1 MSEKKGLEEAIKDK
15 VAPLLEESMEKQWG
29 ITIPKL
35 ESELTDK
42 LKHPLLQLYIPS
54 NLSFSAAKELFKSEF
69 LKRELKLHAGN
80 VSQLAKILGMDRRSV
95 HRTIRKLGID
105 IKETRE
111 QIQSLEDYQKDWVD
125 RALRSTLDQYKE
137 IIQPQKMEKMYQE
150 VEHLSESI
158 AKVLPLQEITWKEAE
173 KEFERQFLSQALKEN
188 NNSIKR
194 AADAV
199 KIRTETLKRKM
210 KKLRIEV

>member
-15 VAPLLEESMEKQWG
+15 VAPLLEESMEKQCG

-80 VSQLAKILGMDRRSV
+80 VSQLAKVLGNGWPSRPP
-95 HRTIRKLGID
+95 H
-105 IKETRE
+105 
-111 QIQSLEDYQKDWVD
+111 
-125 RALRSTLDQYKE
+125 
-137 IIQPQKMEKMYQE
+137 
-150 VEHLSESI
+150 
-158 AKVLPLQEITWKEAE
+158 
-173 KEFERQFLSQALKEN
+173 N
-188 NNSIKR
+188 
-194 AADAV
+194 
-199 KIRTETLKRKM
+199 
-210 KKLRIEV
+210 

>member
-42 LKHPLLQLYIPS
+42 LKHPLLQWYVPN

-194 AADAV
+194 TADAV
-199 KIRTETLKRKM
+199 KIRTETLQRKM
-210 KKLRIEV
+210 KKLRIGV

>member
-1 MSEKKGLEEAIKDK
+1 
-15 VAPLLEESMEKQWG
+15 
-29 ITIPKL
+29 
-35 ESELTDK
+35 
-42 LKHPLLQLYIPS
+42 
-54 NLSFSAAKELFKSEF
+54 
-69 LKRELKLHAGN
+69 
-80 VSQLAKILGMDRRSV
+80 
-95 HRTIRKLGID
+95 
-105 IKETRE
+105 
-111 QIQSLEDYQKDWVD
+111 
-125 RALRSTLDQYKE
+125 
-137 IIQPQKMEKMYQE
+137 MYQE

-199 KIRTETLKRKM
+199 KIRTETLQRKM

>member
-15 VAPLLEESMEKQWG
+15 VTPLLEESMEKQWG

-42 LKHPLLQLYIPS
+42 LKHPLLQLYVPS

-150 VEHLSESI
+150 VQHLSESI

-173 KEFERQFLSQALKEN
+173 KEFEKQFLSQALKEH

-194 AADAV
+194 TADAV
-199 KIRTETLKRKM
+199 KIRTETLHRKM

>member
-15 VAPLLEESMEKQWG
+15 VTPLLEECMEKQWG

-42 LKHPLLQLYIPS
+42 LKNPLLQLYVPS
-54 NLSFSAAKELFKSEF
+54 NLSFSAAKELFRSEF
-69 LKRELKLHAGN
+69 LKKELKLHAGN
-80 VSQLAKILGMDRRSV
+80 ISQLAKILGMDRRSV
-95 HRTIRKLGID
+95 HRTIRRLGID
-105 IKETRE
+105 VKEARE
-111 QIQSLEDYQKDWVD
+111 QEQSLEEYQRDWVD

-150 VEHLSESI
+150 VHHLSESI

-173 KEFERQFLSQALKEN
+173 KEFEKQFLSLALKEN
-188 NNSIKR
+188 NNNIKR
-194 AADAV
+194 TAQAV
-199 KIRTETLKRKM
+199 KIRTETLHRKM
-210 KKLRIEV
+210 KKLRIEM